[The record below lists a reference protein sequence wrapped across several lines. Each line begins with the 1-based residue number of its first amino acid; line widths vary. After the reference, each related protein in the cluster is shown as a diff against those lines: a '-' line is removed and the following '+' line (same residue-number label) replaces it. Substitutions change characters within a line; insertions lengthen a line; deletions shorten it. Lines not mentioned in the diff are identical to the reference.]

1 MSFIYPSIL
10 WALLFVAVPVIIH
23 LLNLRKHRTV
33 YFSNVNLLK
42 KVRKATR
49 KRSKLKQLLILT
61 SRILM
66 IIALVM
72 AFARPYIPSENSE
85 KQLKNNLTA
94 IYIDNSYSMNAEGPE
109 GKAIESARQKA
120 YTIVNNSRPGT
131 RFALLTN
138 ALSEQQNRFYSNT
151 EMIRLIADVS
161 VSHRTVPL
169 STIVMRFRN
178 MTDDLLFESN
188 KSLYVVSDF
197 QKHTSDF
204 NKLDRD
210 TTAVYNLIPI
220 PVNPVNNLYIDSC
233 WYEAPT
239 HHLNQSE
246 ELFVRIVNQSDE
258 DYQQVPVNFF
268 LNDSLKALAT
278 ININAGEQKELAMAY
293 TNLKTGLQSG
303 RIEISDY
310 PITYDNQLYLSYT
323 VKSSLKVLLIDQFNN
338 LLTNNLK
345 ALFGNDNYISLDVEQ
360 VNRLQISSLSNYEAI
375 VVNELSKLSSGL
387 IDELYKFTI
396 NGGTLVLIPGSP
408 NSMDAYNQLL
418 QRFNLPQM
426 AAADTLPI
434 PIGKVAYEHPLYS
447 GVFNE
452 QNQKVSLPETGIRY
466 RFRQLQ
472 LINETT
478 LLSFADQS
486 KALTLAPIE
495 KGSVY
500 IFAFPLSDTR
510 NKLID
515 HLLFLPTFYNIV
527 LQSTDTGQLYYVIGN
542 DRTFDLQIPKRLQS
556 LSLTMRHQPDGDEMI
571 PTITRQSG
579 NTLRLALNEE
589 PAAGFYEILSD
600 DKIVSGMAFNYQL
613 KESDLSY
620 HSNDELSQLAEKA
633 GLANVNLLASS
644 PGKLTETIENIDQ
657 GRQFWKLFLV
667 IGLFFILTEAAII
680 RFWK

>member
-210 TTAVYNLIPI
+210 TTAVYNLIPV

>member
-188 KSLYVVSDF
+188 KSLYIVSDF
-197 QKHTSDF
+197 QKHSSDF

-210 TTAVYNLIPI
+210 TTAVYNLIPV

-310 PITYDNQLYLSYT
+310 PITYDNQLYISYT

-338 LLTNNLK
+338 QLTNNLK
-345 ALFGNDNYISLDVEQ
+345 ALFGNDNYISLDVKQ
-360 VNRLQISSLSNYEAI
+360 VNRLQISSLNNYEAI

-396 NGGTLVLIPGSP
+396 NGGTLVLIPGNP

-452 QNQKVSLPETGIRY
+452 QNQKVSLPETGMRY

-500 IFAFPLSDTR
+500 IFAFPLSDAR

-556 LSLTMRHQPDGDEMI
+556 LSLTMRHQPDGDEII

-600 DKIVSGMAFNYQL
+600 DEIISGVAFNYQL

-633 GLANVNLLASS
+633 GLAKVNLLASS